1 MTNNQQPGDGWNAR
15 GEQGGNAMQPIVD
28 AAEVA
33 PNIHLS
39 TRRSPGDPFLLREKG
54 LELRLAASRFERVE
68 AQKLRFEV
76 FNLELRLGL
85 TSSRA
90 SGLDQDAHDGHCDHL
105 LVVDT
110 DRDCLVGTYRLL
122 SFDRVPS
129 FGYYSE
135 SEFDLTNVKGS
146 GLRLLELGRSCVAL
160 EYRDGRVI
168 SLLFRGIAE
177 YMRRTNADAL
187 MGCAS
192 IHGTDLPE
200 LSAIQEMLSQ
210 RFLSDP
216 GLRVMP
222 RRGFDVPPPRRSAPV
237 DETSAFRSL
246 PPLFK
251 GYLRMGAKVCGPPAY
266 DRQFG
271 TTDFFVLAKTR
282 EIVGRYSRRFLG

>member
-1 MTNNQQPGDGWNAR
+1 MH
-15 GEQGGNAMQPIVD
+15 PIVD

-33 PNIHLS
+33 PTRPHS
-39 TRRSPGDPFLLREKG
+39 TRRSSGNPFLLRDKG
-54 LELRLAASRFERVE
+54 LELRLASSRLERME
-68 AQKLRFEV
+68 AQRLRFEV
-76 FNLELRLGL
+76 FNVERNLGL
-85 TSSRA
+85 TSSLA
-90 SGLDQDAHDGHCDHL
+90 IGLDQDAHDGHCDHL

-129 FGYYSE
+129 FGFYSE
-135 SEFDLTNVKGS
+135 SEFDLTNVKRS

-177 YMRRTNADAL
+177 YLRRTDADAL

-192 IHGTDLPE
+192 IHGTDLPG
-200 LSAIQEMLSQ
+200 LSSIQEMLTR

-216 GLRVMP
+216 SLRVTP
-222 RRGFDVPPPRRSAPV
+222 RRGFDVPPLPRGTRV
-237 DETSAFRSL
+237 DETSSFRSL
-246 PPLFK
+246 PPLFR
-251 GYLRMGAKVCGPPAY
+251 GYLRLGAKVCGPPAY

-271 TTDFFVLAKTR
+271 TTDYFVLAKAS

>member
-1 MTNNQQPGDGWNAR
+1 
-15 GEQGGNAMQPIVD
+15 MQPFVD
-28 AAEVA
+28 TAEVA
-33 PNIHLS
+33 PPRGLP
-39 TRRSPGDPFLLREKG
+39 TRRSSGNPFLLRDNG
-54 LELRLAASRFERVE
+54 LELRLASSRSERIE
-68 AQKLRFEV
+68 AQRLRFEV
-76 FNLELRLGL
+76 FNLELQLGL
-85 TSSRA
+85 TSSLA

-135 SEFDLTNVKGS
+135 SEFDLMNVKRS

-160 EYRDGRVI
+160 EYRDGRAI

-177 YMRRTNADAL
+177 YLRRTNADAL

-200 LSAIQEMLSQ
+200 LAAVQKMLSQ

-216 GLRVMP
+216 SLRVYP
-222 RRGFDVPPPRRSAPV
+222 RRGFDIPPLPRSAPI

-246 PPLFK
+246 PPLFR

-271 TTDFFVLAKTR
+271 TTDYFVLAKAS
-282 EIVGRYSRRFLG
+282 EIVGRYSRWFPG

>member
-1 MTNNQQPGDGWNAR
+1 
-15 GEQGGNAMQPIVD
+15 MQPIVD
-28 AAEVA
+28 TAEVA
-33 PNIHLS
+33 SPRRLF
-39 TRRSPGDPFLLREKG
+39 TRRTSGNPFLLRDNG
-54 LELRLAASRFERVE
+54 LELRLASNRSERLE
-68 AQKLRFEV
+68 AQRLRFEV
-76 FNLELRLGL
+76 FNMELHLGL
-85 TSSRA
+85 TSSLA

-105 LVVDT
+105 LVIDT
-110 DRDCLVGTYRLL
+110 DRDCLVGTYRIL

-129 FGYYSE
+129 FGFYSE
-135 SEFDLTNVKGS
+135 SEFDLTNVKRS

-177 YMRRTNADAL
+177 YLRRTNADAL

-200 LSAIQEMLSQ
+200 LASIREMLSQ
-210 RFLSDP
+210 RFLSDTS
-216 GLRVMP
+216 LRVYP
-222 RRGFDVPPPRRSAPV
+222 RRGFDIPPLPRSAPV
-237 DETSAFRSL
+237 DEASAFRSL

-282 EIVGRYSRRFLG
+282 DIVGRYSRRFPG

>member
-1 MTNNQQPGDGWNAR
+1 MHPF
-15 GEQGGNAMQPIVD
+15 VD
-28 AAEVA
+28 TAEVA
-33 PNIHLS
+33 SPRQLS
-39 TRRSPGDPFLLREKG
+39 TRRSSGNPFLLRDKG
-54 LELRLAASRFERVE
+54 LELRLASSRFERVE

-76 FNLELRLGL
+76 FNLELQLGL

-90 SGLDQDAHDGHCDHL
+90 SGLDQDAHDGYCDHL

-110 DRDCLVGTYRLL
+110 ERDCLVGTYRLL

-135 SEFDLTNVKGS
+135 SEFDLTNVRRS

-168 SLLFRGIAE
+168 SMLFRGVAE

-192 IHGTDLPE
+192 IHGTDPPQ
-200 LSAIQEMLSQ
+200 LSAIQEMLS
-210 RFLSDP
+210 RKFLSETS
-216 GLRVMP
+216 LRVYP
-222 RRGFDVPPPRRSAPV
+222 RRGFDVPPLPRSAPV
-237 DETSAFRSL
+237 DETSTFRSL
-246 PPLFK
+246 PPLFR
-251 GYLRMGAKVCGPPAY
+251 GYLRLGAKVCGPPAY

-282 EIVGRYSRRFLG
+282 DITGRYNRRFPG

>member
-1 MTNNQQPGDGWNAR
+1 
-15 GEQGGNAMQPIVD
+15 MQPFVNT
-28 AAEVA
+28 AEVA
-33 PNIHLS
+33 PPRRLS
-39 TRRSPGDPFLLREKG
+39 PRRSSGNPFLLRDNG
-54 LELRLAASRFERVE
+54 LELRLATARSEMIE
-68 AQKLRFEV
+68 AQRLRFEI
-76 FNLELRLGL
+76 FNLELQLGL
-85 TSSRA
+85 TSSLA

-110 DRDCLVGTYRLL
+110 HRDCLVGTYRLL
-122 SFDRVPS
+122 PFDRVPS
-129 FGYYSE
+129 FGFYSE
-135 SEFDLTNVKGS
+135 SEFDLTNVKRS

-168 SLLFRGIAE
+168 SLLFRGISE
-177 YMRRTNADAL
+177 YLRRTKADAL

-200 LSAIQEMLSQ
+200 LDSIQEMLSR

-216 GLRVMP
+216 SLRVTP
-222 RRGFDVPPPRRSAPV
+222 RRGFDIPPLPRSAPV
-237 DETSAFRSL
+237 DEKSAFRAL

-266 DRQFG
+266 DRPFG

-282 EIVGRYSRRFLG
+282 DIVGRYSRGFLG

>member
-1 MTNNQQPGDGWNAR
+1 
-15 GEQGGNAMQPIVD
+15 MQTIVD
-28 AAEVA
+28 TAEVA
-33 PNIHLS
+33 LQGRVS
-39 TRRSPGDPFLLREKG
+39 TRRPSGNPFLLRDNG
-54 LELRLAASRFERVE
+54 LELRLASNRSERIE
-68 AQKLRFEV
+68 AQRLRFEV
-76 FNLELRLGL
+76 FNLDLQLGL
-85 TSSRA
+85 TSSLA

-129 FGYYSE
+129 FGFYSE
-135 SEFDLTNVKGS
+135 TEFDLTNVKRS

-160 EYRDGRVI
+160 EYRDGRAI

-177 YMRRTNADAL
+177 YLRRTNADAL

-192 IHGTDLPE
+192 IHGTDLPD
-200 LSAIQEMLSQ
+200 LAKIQGMLSQ

-216 GLRVMP
+216 SLRVYP
-222 RRGFDVPPPRRSAPV
+222 RRGFDIPPLPRSAPV
-237 DETSAFRSL
+237 DETSALRSL
-246 PPLFK
+246 PPLFR

-266 DRQFG
+266 DRPFG

-282 EIVGRYSRRFLG
+282 DIVGRNSRRFLA

>member
-1 MTNNQQPGDGWNAR
+1 
-15 GEQGGNAMQPIVD
+15 MQPII
-28 AAEVA
+28 ATAELA
-33 PNIHLS
+33 PPRQLYP
-39 TRRSPGDPFLLREKG
+39 RRSSGNPFLLREKG
-54 LELRLAASRFERVE
+54 LELRLASSRSERID
-68 AQKLRFEV
+68 AQRLRFEV
-76 FNLELRLGL
+76 FNLELQLGL
-85 TSSRA
+85 PSSLA
-90 SGLDQDAHDGHCDHL
+90 IGLDQDAHDGHCDHL

-129 FGYYSE
+129 FGFYSE
-135 SEFDLTNVKGS
+135 SEFDLTNVKRS

-177 YMRRTNADAL
+177 YLRRTNADAL

-192 IHGTDLPE
+192 LHGTDLPE
-200 LSAIQEMLSQ
+200 LSSIREMLTR

-216 GLRVMP
+216 SLRVYP
-222 RRGFDVPPPRRSAPV
+222 LRGFDIPPPPRGARV
-237 DETSAFRSL
+237 DETSSFRSL

-271 TTDFFVLAKTR
+271 TTDYFVLAKTR
-282 EIVGRYSRRFLG
+282 DIVARYSRRFLG

>member
-1 MTNNQQPGDGWNAR
+1 
-15 GEQGGNAMQPIVD
+15 MQPIVET
-28 AAEVA
+28 AEVA
-33 PNIHLS
+33 PPRRLLP
-39 TRRSPGDPFLLREKG
+39 RRSSGNPFLLRDNG
-54 LELRLAASRFERVE
+54 LELRLASSRFERME

-85 TSSRA
+85 SSSLA

-129 FGYYSE
+129 FGFYSE
-135 SEFDLTNVKGS
+135 SEFDLTNVKRS

-168 SLLFRGIAE
+168 SLLFRGIVE
-177 YMRRTNADAL
+177 YLRRTDADAL

-192 IHGTDLPE
+192 IHGTDLRK
-200 LSAIQEMLSQ
+200 LTAIQAMLSQ
-210 RFLSDP
+210 RYFSDP
-216 GLRVMP
+216 GLRVTP
-222 RRGFDVPPPRRSAPV
+222 RRGFDVPLLPRTAPF

-246 PPLFK
+246 PPLFR
-251 GYLRMGAKVCGPPAY
+251 GYLRLGAKVCGPPAY

-271 TTDFFVLAKTR
+271 TTDYFVLAKTSD
-282 EIVGRYSRRFLG
+282 IVGRYSRRFLG

>member
-1 MTNNQQPGDGWNAR
+1 
-15 GEQGGNAMQPIVD
+15 MQPFVD
-28 AAEVA
+28 TAEVA
-33 PNIHLS
+33 PPRQLHP
-39 TRRSPGDPFLLREKG
+39 RRSSGNPFLLREKG
-54 LELRLAASRFERVE
+54 LELRLASSRSERID
-68 AQKLRFEV
+68 AQRLRFEV
-76 FNLELRLGL
+76 FNLELQLGL
-85 TSSRA
+85 PSSLA
-90 SGLDQDAHDGHCDHL
+90 IGLDQDAHDGHCDHL

-129 FGYYSE
+129 FGFYSE
-135 SEFDLTNVKGS
+135 SEFDLTNVKRS

-160 EYRDGRVI
+160 EYRDGRAI

-177 YMRRTNADAL
+177 YLRRTDADAL

-200 LSAIQEMLSQ
+200 LSSIREMLSQ

-216 GLRVMP
+216 SLRVYP
-222 RRGFDVPPPRRSAPV
+222 RRGFDIPPLPRSARV

-246 PPLFK
+246 PPLFR

-271 TTDFFVLAKTR
+271 TTDYFVLAKTR
-282 EIVGRYSRRFLG
+282 DIAGRYSRRFLV

>member
-1 MTNNQQPGDGWNAR
+1 
-15 GEQGGNAMQPIVD
+15 MQPIVD
-28 AAEVA
+28 TAEAA
-33 PNIHLS
+33 PPRQIS
-39 TRRSPGDPFLLREKG
+39 TRRSQGNPFLLRDNG
-54 LELRLAASRFERVE
+54 LELRLASSRPEKIE
-68 AQKLRFEV
+68 AQRLRFEV
-76 FNLELRLGL
+76 FNLELQLGL

-90 SGLDQDAHDGHCDHL
+90 TGLDQDAHDGHCDHL
-105 LVVDT
+105 LVIDT

-177 YMRRTNADAL
+177 YLRRSNADAL

-192 IHGTDLPE
+192 IHGIDPPE
-200 LSAIQEMLSQ
+200 LASIEEMLSK

-216 GLRVMP
+216 AFRVTP
-222 RRGFDVPPPRRSAPV
+222 RRGFDVPPLPRRTPV
-237 DETSAFRSL
+237 DETSVFRSL
-246 PPLFK
+246 PPLFR
-251 GYLRMGAKVCGPPAY
+251 GYLRLGAKVCGPPAY

-271 TTDFFVLAKTR
+271 TTDYFVLAKTR

>member
-1 MTNNQQPGDGWNAR
+1 
-15 GEQGGNAMQPIVD
+15 MQPND
-28 AAEVA
+28 TAEVA
-33 PNIHLS
+33 PPRQLS
-39 TRRSPGDPFLLREKG
+39 TRRSSGNLFLLRDKS
-54 LELRLAASRFERVE
+54 LELRLASSRYERIE

-85 TSSRA
+85 TSSLA

-135 SEFDLTNVKGS
+135 SEFDLTNVKRS

-177 YMRRTNADAL
+177 YLRRTNADAL

-192 IHGTDLPE
+192 IQGTNLPE
-200 LSAIQEMLSQ
+200 LAAIQAMLSQ

-216 GLRVMP
+216 GLRVTP
-222 RRGFDVPPPRRSAPV
+222 RRGFDIPPLPRSTPV

-246 PPLFK
+246 PPLFR
-251 GYLRMGAKVCGPPAY
+251 GYLRLGAKVCGPPAY

-271 TTDFFVLAKTR
+271 TTDFFVLARTR
-282 EIVGRYSRRFLG
+282 DIVGRYSRRFHE

>member
-1 MTNNQQPGDGWNAR
+1 
-15 GEQGGNAMQPIVD
+15 MQPIVD
-28 AAEVA
+28 TAEVV
-33 PNIHLS
+33 PPRQLS
-39 TRRSPGDPFLLREKG
+39 TRRTSGNPFLLRDKG
-54 LELRLAASRFERVE
+54 LELRLASSRFERIE
-68 AQKLRFEV
+68 AQRLRFEV
-76 FNLELRLGL
+76 FNLELQLGL
-85 TSSRA
+85 TSSLA

-129 FGYYSE
+129 FGFYSE
-135 SEFDLTNVKGS
+135 SEFDLTNVKRS

-177 YMRRTNADAL
+177 YMRRTGADAL

-200 LSAIQEMLSQ
+200 LTAIQEMLSQ
-210 RFLSDP
+210 RFLSDQS
-216 GLRVMP
+216 LRVTP
-222 RRGFDVPPPRRSAPV
+222 RRGFDVPPLPRSASI

-246 PPLFK
+246 PPLFR

-282 EIVGRYSRRFLG
+282 DIAGRCTRRFFG

>member
-1 MTNNQQPGDGWNAR
+1 MH
-15 GEQGGNAMQPIVD
+15 PIVD

-33 PNIHLS
+33 PTRPLL
-39 TRRSPGDPFLLREKG
+39 TRRSSGNPFLLRDKG
-54 LELRLAASRFERVE
+54 LELRLASSRLERME
-68 AQKLRFEV
+68 AQRLRFEV

-110 DRDCLVGTYRLL
+110 ECDCLVGTYRLL

-129 FGYYSE
+129 FGFYSE
-135 SEFDLTNVKGS
+135 SEFDLSNVKRS

-177 YMRRTNADAL
+177 YLRRTNTDAL

-200 LSAIQEMLSQ
+200 LAAIQEMLTQ

-216 GLRVMP
+216 SLRVYP
-222 RRGFDVPPPRRSAPV
+222 RRGFDIPPLPRSAPV

-246 PPLFK
+246 PPLFR
-251 GYLRMGAKVCGPPAY
+251 GYLRLGAKVCGPPAY

-271 TTDFFVLAKTR
+271 TTDYFVLAKTR
-282 EIVGRYSRRFLG
+282 DIAGRYGRRFHG

>member
-1 MTNNQQPGDGWNAR
+1 
-15 GEQGGNAMQPIVD
+15 MQPFVD
-28 AAEVA
+28 TAEAA
-33 PNIHLS
+33 PPRLLS
-39 TRRSPGDPFLLREKG
+39 SRRSSENSFLLRDKG
-54 LELRLAASRFERVE
+54 LELRLASSRLERIE
-68 AQKLRFEV
+68 ARRLRFEV
-76 FNLELRLGL
+76 FSLELQLGL
-85 TSSRA
+85 ASSLA

-110 DRDCLVGTYRLL
+110 DSDCLVGTYRLL

-129 FGYYSE
+129 FGFYSE
-135 SEFDLTNVKGS
+135 TEFDLTNILRS

-177 YMRRTNADAL
+177 YLRRTGADAV

-192 IHGTDLPE
+192 IHGTDPPE
-200 LSAIQEMLSQ
+200 LAAIQEMLSQ
-210 RFLSDP
+210 KFLSDP
-216 GLRVMP
+216 SLRVTP
-222 RRGFDVPPPRRSAPV
+222 RRGFDIPPPRRSAPV
-237 DETSAFRSL
+237 DETSTFRAL

-266 DRQFG
+266 DRPFG

-282 EIVGRYSRRFLG
+282 DIVDRYSRRFPW